1 MKVIN
6 LLRGG
11 WLKLAN
17 LSMQQ
22 KLILLFVFL
31 ISVPITYVSYLS
43 SRSTMEVIR
52 QNAVNSAI
60 QVTKDQTA
68 VLDNYITDLK
78 RYTTLPLY
86 HANVQQHLAN
96 PEASWDKS
104 NDLHMFLSFLN
115 HSKEE
120 ISAVY
125 LVDQAGA
132 IFYDNK
138 PGIHTLYPEKRLGA
152 WRELSQQNGVNPV
165 VTGKSEIVMD
175 GSDPNH
181 RQVFS
186 VLRTIQSASA
196 LQNIGIL
203 VIDVNLSLLEHVV
216 TALEGTTQGHA
227 LIVDQNGQPIYGD
240 NLASYEAYQYKR
252 SVITTP
258 SPLSQQL
265 AILENVGN
273 VGNVADKTSGHFEF
287 VDTQGIKQ
295 LAVYDTSVQTG
306 WTSIVT
312 VPLSQLMAPM
322 KSNRNTLMLTTL
334 IIITFALGVATLLSF
349 ALTSPLKA
357 LVKLMRQV
365 QHGNLNVSLTPKYN
379 DEIGIIASHFNI
391 MLIRIKELIQ
401 EVALTEERK
410 RQADLH
416 ALQNQINPHFI
427 YNTLESIRML
437 AEGNDEP
444 RIAKMTYLLGSQ
456 MRYGIVHSDELVT
469 VQQELE
475 HIQNY
480 VDLLTI
486 RFPHKFSL
494 KLHIPNELLQLP
506 MIKLVFQPI
515 VENAVFHGFIDK
527 AHGGLITIS
536 GYKHDNTVQF
546 KITDNGCGMN
556 SDTLNTLRHSLHQTF
571 RHSLHSHDHSFHHT
585 SHRVHHT
592 VDHLLQSQ
600 PLPSSSHFSMGLRN
614 ISERLTL
621 HYGHTSTLQ
630 IDSELNHGTTVTIT
644 IQS

>member
-1 MKVIN
+1 MKVMH

-43 SRSTMEVIR
+43 SRSMMGVIR

-60 QVTKDQTA
+60 QVAKDQTA
-68 VLDNYITDLK
+68 VIDNYIADLK

-96 PEASWDKS
+96 PEASWEKS
-104 NDLHMFLSFLN
+104 NDLHMFLSYLN

-138 PGIHTLYPEKRLGA
+138 PGIHTLYPEKRLSS
-152 WRELSQQNGVNPV
+152 WQQLSQQYGVNPV
-165 VTGKSEIVMD
+165 VTGKSELVMD
-175 GSDPNH
+175 GSDPKH

-196 LQNIGIL
+196 LQNIGII

-227 LIVDQNGQPIYGD
+227 LIVDQKGEPIYGD
-240 NLASYEAYQYKR
+240 KLASYEAYQHKR
-252 SVITTP
+252 SAITTP
-258 SPLSQQL
+258 SLLCEQL
-265 AILENVGN
+265 GNLENM
-273 VGNVADKTSGHFEF
+273 ADRASGHFEF
-287 VDTQGIKQ
+287 LDSQKVEQ
-295 LAVYDTSVQTG
+295 LAVYHTSAQTG
-306 WTSIVT
+306 WTTIVT
-312 VPLSQLMAPM
+312 IPLSQLMAPM
-322 KSNRNTLMLTTL
+322 KSNRNTSLLTTL
-334 IIITFALGVATLLSF
+334 IIIAFALGVATLVSF
-349 ALTSPLKA
+349 ALTSPLQA

-365 QHGNLNVSLTPKYN
+365 QHGNLDVALTPKYN

-391 MLIRIKELIQ
+391 MLVRIKALIH

-410 RQADLH
+410 RKADLRV
-416 ALQNQINPHFI
+416 LQNQINPHFI

-437 AEGNDEP
+437 AEGSDEP
-444 RIAKMTYLLGSQ
+444 RISKMTYLLGSQ

-469 VQQELE
+469 IQQELE

-486 RFPHKFSL
+486 RFPHKFTL
-494 KLHIPNELLQLP
+494 ELHIPDELLQVP
-506 MIKLVFQPI
+506 IIKLVFQPI
-515 VENAVFHGFIDK
+515 VENAIFHGFDGK
-527 AHGGLITIS
+527 VHGGLITIS
-536 GYKHDNTVQF
+536 GFKKDSSLQF
-546 KITDNGCGMN
+546 TITDNGVGMYPDSLN
-556 SDTLNTLRHSLHQTF
+556 SIRHSL
-571 RHSLHSHDHSFHHT
+571 
-585 SHRVHHT
+585 
-592 VDHLLQSQ
+592 QSEQASEQ
-600 PLPSSSHFSMGLRN
+600 PLSSHSGMGLRN
-614 ISERLTL
+614 VSERLTL
-621 HYGHTSTLQ
+621 HFGRACTLR
-630 IDSELNHGTTVTIT
+630 IDSELNHGTTVTVVIPC
-644 IQS
+644 

>member
-1 MKVIN
+1 M
-6 LLRGG
+6 
-11 WLKLAN
+11 
-17 LSMQQ
+17 
-22 KLILLFVFL
+22 FL

-68 VLDNYITDLK
+68 VLDNYIADLK

-96 PEASWDKS
+96 PEASWEKS
-104 NDLHMFLSFLN
+104 NDLHMFLSYLN

-138 PGIHTLYPEKRLGA
+138 PGIHTLYPQKRLSA
-152 WRELSQQNGVNPV
+152 WRQLSQLHRVNPV
-165 VTGKSEIVMD
+165 VTGKSEIMME
-175 GSDPNH
+175 GSAPKH

-196 LQNIGIL
+196 LQNIGMI

-216 TALEGTTQGHA
+216 TAIEGTTQGHA
-227 LIVDQNGQPIYGD
+227 LIVDQNGHPIHGD
-240 NLASYEAYQYKR
+240 KLASYEAYQYKR
-252 SVITTP
+252 SFITTP
-258 SPLSQQL
+258 SPLSRQL
-265 AILENVGN
+265 ESLGSLGNVENVEDN
-273 VGNVADKTSGHFEF
+273 ASGHFEF
-287 VDTQGIKQ
+287 VDAQGVEQ

-312 VPLSQLMAPM
+312 IPLSQLMAPM

-334 IIITFALGVATLLSF
+334 IIITFALAVATLLSF
-349 ALTSPLKA
+349 AITSPLKA

-401 EVALTEERK
+401 EVAQTQERK

-437 AEGNDEP
+437 AEGSDEP
-444 RIAKMTYLLGSQ
+444 RIAKMTYLLGLQ

-486 RFPHKFSL
+486 RFPHKFTL
-494 KLHIPNELLQLP
+494 MLHIPDELIQVP

-515 VENAVFHGFIDK
+515 VENAIFHGFNDK

-536 GYKHDNTVQF
+536 GYKEDNTVQF
-546 KITDNGCGMN
+546 KITDNGCGMKP
-556 SDTLNTLRHSLHQTF
+556 DMLDALRHSLHQKF
-571 RHSLHSHDHSFHHT
+571 HHSLDHSPHHT
-585 SHRVHHT
+585 FYTVHHPI
-592 VDHLLQSQ
+592 QSQ
-600 PLPSSSHFSMGLRN
+600 TAPSSSHLSMGLSN
-614 ISERLTL
+614 VSERLTL

-644 IQS
+644 IQG

>member
-1 MKVIN
+1 MKVIV

-68 VLDNYITDLK
+68 VLDNYIADLK

-96 PEASWDKS
+96 PETSWEKS

-125 LVDQAGA
+125 LVDRAGA

-138 PGIHTLYPEKRLGA
+138 PGIHTLYPEKRLKI
-152 WRELSQQNGVNPV
+152 WQQLSQHNGVNPV
-165 VTGKSEIVMD
+165 VTGKSEIVMN
-175 GSDPNH
+175 GSDPKH

-196 LQNIGIL
+196 LQNIGII
-203 VIDVNLSLLEHVV
+203 VIDVNLSLLEHVI

-227 LIVDQNGQPIYGD
+227 LIVDQHGQPIYGD
-240 NLASYEAYQYKR
+240 KLASYEAYQYKR
-252 SVITTP
+252 SVITTRR
-258 SPLSQQL
+258 SPLSRQL
-265 AILENVGN
+265 GIQGN
-273 VGNVADKTSGHFEF
+273 VGNVENVEDNTSGHFEF
-287 VDTQGIKQ
+287 VDTQGIEQ

-312 VPLSQLMAPM
+312 IPLSQLMAPM

-334 IIITFALGVATLLSF
+334 IIISFALGIATLLTF

-365 QHGNLNVSLTPKYN
+365 QHGNLNVFLTPKYN

-410 RQADLH
+410 RRADLH

-437 AEGNDEP
+437 AEGSDEP

-469 VQQELE
+469 IQQELE

-494 KLHIPNELLQLP
+494 ELHIPDELLQLP

-515 VENAVFHGFIDK
+515 VENAVFHGFNDK

-536 GYKHDNTVQF
+536 GYKEDHTVQF

-556 SDTLNTLRHSLHQTF
+556 PDTLNALRHSLQHT
-571 RHSLHSHDHSFHHT
+571 FHHAIQNT
-585 SHRVHHT
+585 LHHANHHAVHPP
-592 VDHLLQSQ
+592 LQSQ
-600 PLPSSSHFSMGLRN
+600 PVSSSSHFSMGLRN
-614 ISERLTL
+614 VSERLIL

-630 IDSELNHGTTVTIT
+630 IDSELNRGTTVTIT
-644 IQS
+644 IQD

>member
-1 MKVIN
+1 MKVIH
-6 LLRGG
+6 LLRGV

-22 KLILLFVFL
+22 KLILLFVFF

-52 QNAVNSAI
+52 HNAVNSAI

-68 VLDNYITDLK
+68 VLDNYIADLK

-96 PEASWDKS
+96 PEASWEKS

-138 PGIHTLYPEKRLGA
+138 PGIQTLYPEKRLRA
-152 WRELSQQNGVNPV
+152 WRELSQQNGVNPI

-175 GSDPNH
+175 GSDPKH
-181 RQVFS
+181 KQVFS

-196 LQNIGIL
+196 LQNIGII
-203 VIDVNLSLLEHVV
+203 VIDINLSLLEHVV
-216 TALEGTTQGHA
+216 TALEGTTQGLA

-240 NLASYEAYQYKR
+240 KLASYEAYQYKR

-258 SPLSQQL
+258 LSPLSRQL
-265 AILENVGN
+265 GILGNVGN
-273 VGNVADKTSGHFEF
+273 VGNVEDNASGHFEF
-287 VDTQGIKQ
+287 VDTQGIEQ

-312 VPLSQLMAPM
+312 IPLSQLMAPM

-334 IIITFALGVATLLSF
+334 IIISFALGVATLLSF

-410 RQADLH
+410 RRADLH
-416 ALQNQINPHFI
+416 VLQNQINPHFI

-437 AEGNDEP
+437 AEGSDEP
-444 RIAKMTYLLGSQ
+444 RIAEMTYLLGSQ

-486 RFPHKFSL
+486 RFPHKFTL
-494 KLHIPNELLQLP
+494 ENHIPDELLQLRI
-506 MIKLVFQPI
+506 IKLVFQPI
-515 VENAVFHGFIDK
+515 VENAVFHGFNDK

-536 GYKHDNTVQF
+536 GYKENNTVQF
-546 KITDNGCGMN
+546 KITDNGCGM
-556 SDTLNTLRHSLHQTF
+556 SPDTLSSLRHSL
-571 RHSLHSHDHSFHHT
+571 DHSPHDTFHT
-585 SHRVHHT
+585 VHHT
-592 VDHLLQSQ
+592 VDH
-600 PLPSSSHFSMGLRN
+600 PLHSRPMPPSSHFSMGLRN
-614 ISERLTL
+614 VSERLTL
-621 HYGHTSTLQ
+621 HYGHSSMLQ
-630 IDSELNHGTTVTIT
+630 IDSELNRGTTVTIT
-644 IQS
+644 IQG

>member
-1 MKVIN
+1 MKVIH
-6 LLRGG
+6 LLHGG

-43 SRSTMEVIR
+43 SRSTMGVIR

-68 VLDNYITDLK
+68 VLDNYIADLK

-96 PEASWDKS
+96 PEASWEKN
-104 NDLHMFLSFLN
+104 NDLHMFLSYLN

-138 PGIHTLYPEKRLGA
+138 PGIHTLYPQKRLSA
-152 WRELSQQNGVNPV
+152 WRQLSQLHGVNPV
-165 VTGKSEIVMD
+165 VTGKSEIMME
-175 GSDPNH
+175 GSAPKH

-196 LQNIGIL
+196 LQNIGII

-216 TALEGTTQGHA
+216 SALEGTTRGHA
-227 LIVDQNGQPIYGD
+227 LIVDQEGQPIYGD
-240 NLASYEAYQYKR
+240 KLACYDALQHKLSH
-252 SVITTP
+252 VTPP
-258 SPLSQQL
+258 SPLSEHL
-265 AILENVGN
+265 GSASNLTDH
-273 VGNVADKTSGHFEF
+273 ASGHFEF
-287 VDTQGIKQ
+287 LDAQGVEQ
-295 LAVYDTSVQTG
+295 FAVYDTSIQAG
-306 WTSIVT
+306 WTTIVT
-312 VPLSQLMAPM
+312 IPLSELMEPM

-334 IIITFALGVATLLSF
+334 IIIAFALGVATLLSF

-391 MLIRIKELIQ
+391 MLIRIKELIH
-401 EVALTEERK
+401 EVAQTEERK
-410 RQADLH
+410 RRADLRT
-416 ALQNQINPHFI
+416 LQNQINPHFI

-437 AEGNDEP
+437 AEGSDEP

-480 VDLLTI
+480 VDLLTL
-486 RFPHKFSL
+486 RFPHKFTL
-494 KLHIPNELLQLP
+494 ALHIPDELLQVP

-515 VENAVFHGFIDK
+515 VENAILHGFDSK
-527 AHGGLITIS
+527 GYGGVLTIS
-536 GYKHDNTVQF
+536 GWREGNTVTF
-546 KITDNGCGMN
+546 KISDNGIGMN
-556 SDTLNTLRHSLHQTF
+556 PDTLNNLRLSLRHSL
-571 RHSLHSHDHSFHHT
+571 
-585 SHRVHHT
+585 
-592 VDHLLQSQ
+592 QSQ
-600 PLPSSSHFSMGLRN
+600 SAKPLPSHFGMGLRN
-614 ISERLTL
+614 VNERLTL
-621 HYGHTSTLQ
+621 HYGQTSVLQ
-630 IDSELNHGTTVTIT
+630 IDSELNHGTTVTIVMYC
-644 IQS
+644 

>member
-1 MKVIN
+1 MKVIH

-43 SRSTMEVIR
+43 SRSIMGVIR

-60 QVTKDQTA
+60 QVAKDQTA
-68 VLDNYITDLK
+68 VIDNYIADLK

-86 HANVQQHLAN
+86 HTNVQQHLAN
-96 PEASWDKS
+96 PEASWEKS

-132 IFYDNK
+132 VYYDNK
-138 PGIHTLYPEKRLGA
+138 PGIHTLYPDKRLQT
-152 WRELSQQNGVNPV
+152 WQQLSQQNGVNPV
-165 VTGKSEIVMD
+165 VTGKSEILMD
-175 GSDPNH
+175 GSNPKH

-196 LQNIGIL
+196 LQNIGII

-227 LIVDQNGQPIYGD
+227 LIVDQKGEPIYGD
-240 NLASYEAYQYKR
+240 KLASYEAYQHKR

-258 SPLSQQL
+258 SPLSRQL
-265 AILENVGN
+265 RNLGNLGNIENVEDN
-273 VGNVADKTSGHFEF
+273 ASKHFEF
-287 VDTQGIKQ
+287 VDTQEVEQ
-295 LAVYDTSVQTG
+295 LAVYHTSAHTG
-306 WTSIVT
+306 WTILVT
-312 VPLSQLMAPM
+312 IPLSQLMEPM

-334 IIITFALGVATLLSF
+334 IIIAFALGVATLVSF
-349 ALTSPLKA
+349 ALTSPLQA

-365 QHGNLNVSLTPKYN
+365 QHGNLDVALTPKYN

-391 MLIRIKELIQ
+391 MLVRIKELIH
-401 EVALTEERK
+401 EVSLTETRK
-410 RQADLH
+410 RKADLRV
-416 ALQNQINPHFI
+416 LQNQINPHFI

-437 AEGNDEP
+437 AEGSDEP
-444 RIAKMTYLLGSQ
+444 RISKMTYLLGSQ

-469 VQQELE
+469 IQQELE

-486 RFPHKFSL
+486 RFPHKFTL
-494 KLHIPNELLQLP
+494 ELHIPDELLQVPL
-506 MIKLVFQPI
+506 IKLVFQPI
-515 VENAVFHGFIDK
+515 VENAIFHGFDGRM
-527 AHGGLITIS
+527 HGGLITIS
-536 GYKHDNTVQF
+536 GCKKDSSQQF
-546 KITDNGCGMN
+546 TITDNGVGMHPDCLN
-556 SDTLNTLRHSLHQTF
+556 SIRHSLQSEQPFEQT
-571 RHSLHSHDHSFHHT
+571 SE
-585 SHRVHHT
+585 
-592 VDHLLQSQ
+592 Q
-600 PLPSSSHFSMGLRN
+600 PLATHSGMGLRN
-614 ISERLTL
+614 VSERLTL
-621 HYGHTSTLQ
+621 HFGRACTLR
-630 IDSELNHGTTVTIT
+630 IDSELNHGTTVTIV
-644 IQS
+644 IPC

>member
-68 VLDNYITDLK
+68 VLDYYIADLK

-96 PEASWDKS
+96 REQSWEKS

-138 PGIHTLYPEKRLGA
+138 PGIHTLYPEQRLQT
-152 WRELSQQNGVNPV
+152 WQQLSQQNGVNPI
-165 VTGKSEIVMD
+165 VTGKSEIMMD
-175 GSDPNH
+175 GSDPKH
-181 RQVFS
+181 KQVFS

-196 LQNIGIL
+196 LQNIGVI
-203 VIDVNLSLLEHVV
+203 VIDVNLSLLEHIV

-227 LIVDQNGQPIYGD
+227 VIVDQKGHPIYGD
-240 NLASYEAYQYKR
+240 KLASFDAYQYKR
-252 SVITTP
+252 SVITTS
-258 SPLSQQL
+258 SPLSGQ
-265 AILENVGN
+265 LENVGN
-273 VGNVADKTSGHFEF
+273 MADSASGHFEF
-287 VDTQGIKQ
+287 VDAQGIEQ

-312 VPLSQLMAPM
+312 IPLSQLMAPM

-365 QHGNLNVSLTPKYN
+365 QHGNLNVYLTPKYN

-401 EVALTEERK
+401 EVAQTEERK
-410 RQADLH
+410 RRADLH

-437 AEGNDEP
+437 AEGSDEP
-444 RIAKMTYLLGSQ
+444 RIAEMTYLLGSQ

-494 KLHIPNELLQLP
+494 ELHIPDELLQLP
-506 MIKLVFQPI
+506 IIKLVFQPI
-515 VENAVFHGFIDK
+515 VENAVFHGFNDK

-536 GYKHDNTVQF
+536 GYKEDNTVQF

-556 SDTLNTLRHSLHQTF
+556 PDTLNALRHS
-571 RHSLHSHDHSFHHT
+571 
-585 SHRVHHT
+585 VHPP
-592 VDHLLQSQ
+592 LQSQ
-600 PLPSSSHFSMGLRN
+600 PVSSASHFSMGLRN
-614 ISERLTL
+614 VSERLTL

-630 IDSELNHGTTVTIT
+630 IGSELNLGTTITIT